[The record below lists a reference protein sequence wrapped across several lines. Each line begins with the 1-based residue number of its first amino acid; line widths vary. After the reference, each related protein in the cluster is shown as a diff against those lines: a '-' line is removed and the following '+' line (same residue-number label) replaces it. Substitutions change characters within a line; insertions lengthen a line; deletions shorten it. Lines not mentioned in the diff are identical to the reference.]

1 MTARL
6 AFSYNRDVYALPG
19 RVDDPRSQ
27 GCNYIIKEKVAEP
40 VDSVE
45 GLLDSLGMTAGRS
58 TARNSDLEL
67 IMEAFGPATDTET
80 LTDLKR
86 MLETIRKNRG
96 MNLDD
101 LSASTGSGY
110 SRTMT
115 LAGMLEMKGLISI
128 DLLQRCTI
136 NIRKSR

>member
-1 MTARL
+1 
-6 AFSYNRDVYALPG
+6 
-19 RVDDPRSQ
+19 
-27 GCNYIIKEKVAEP
+27 
-40 VDSVE
+40 
-45 GLLDSLGMTAGRS
+45 
-58 TARNSDLEL
+58 
-67 IMEAFGPATDTET
+67 MEAFGPATDTET